1 MQRYYVPKE
10 RIIPVSFRNRSGA
23 IPESFPPKRK
33 EEKRK
38 ERKEKECA
46 RLRLLKNSH
55 RKQSDDCFS
64 YCVA

>member
-10 RIIPVSFRNRSGA
+10 RIIPVSFWNHSGA

-38 ERKEKECA
+38 RMRAAQAAEKFEP
-46 RLRLLKNSH
+46 
-55 RKQSDDCFS
+55 QTI
-64 YCVA
+64 